1 MTDSESNVK
10 VKLDI
15 CDLVVN
21 SLTFVSFHHAPFL
34 YLLVP
39 SLCHCERSVAIF
51 LLHCISMKTYYVYIL
66 SNYKRNV
73 LYVGVTNDLLRRI
86 WKDKKGVID
95 GFTKKYQVKFLIYYE
110 STSDPTSAITREK
123 QIKSWSRASKEKLI
137 LSMNPEKK
145 DLYPLLFE
153 TV

>member
-1 MTDSESNVK
+1 
-10 VKLDI
+10 
-15 CDLVVN
+15 
-21 SLTFVSFHHAPFL
+21 
-34 YLLVP
+34 
-39 SLCHCERSVAIF
+39 
-51 LLHCISMKTYYVYIL
+51 MKTYYVYIL

-86 WKDKKGVID
+86 WQHKQGVID